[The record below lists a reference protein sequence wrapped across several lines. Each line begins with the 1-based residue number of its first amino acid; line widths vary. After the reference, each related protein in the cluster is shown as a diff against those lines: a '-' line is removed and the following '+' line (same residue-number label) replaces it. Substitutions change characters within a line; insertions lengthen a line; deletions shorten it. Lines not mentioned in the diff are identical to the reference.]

1 MCVTRGWPQ
10 EQTSRSHS
18 RDAGSSAA
26 AISRRHVRLP
36 ILRPSKPSFGH
47 ATSLHEHAQAWPAMA
62 VRRRSTRGASKA
74 VLWAMATVVL
84 TIRLAAS
91 SASIRLPMTSA
102 NGSMPVSR
110 VISADRCTGIL
121 EPLSD
126 LTDPYDHTTGI
137 EGDTLDRQIDDRMIR
152 IEPDR
157 LYVDR
162 YSGADQPLQCDDGI
176 TGRWRQRAQHPV
188 IDMRIEEG
196 RGTLVR

>member
-1 MCVTRGWPQ
+1 MAGNGS
-10 EQTSRSHS
+10 QTSLDPGGIESGIVGDGDGGADDQACRLVGIDPFADDIGIA
-18 RDAGSSAA
+18 DASQPGDL
-26 AISRRHVRLP
+26 RR
-36 ILRPSKPSFGH
+36 
-47 ATSLHEHAQAWPAMA
+47 
-62 VRRRSTRGASKA
+62 
-74 VLWAMATVVL
+74 
-84 TIRLAAS
+84 
-91 SASIRLPMTSA
+91 
-102 NGSMPVSR
+102 
-110 VISADRCTGIL
+110 DRCTGIL

-157 LYVDR
+157 LYVDH
-162 YSGADQPLQCDDGI
+162 YSGADQPLRCDDGI